1 MRYRKSHHYGYSYQ
15 NVKLK
20 TGKISQC
27 NLMYRDTRCSVYI
40 LFYSGDSRSSSTRL
54 LITNTVFRIGVYDSG
69 QYQELLNET
78 KIMLPRISFNTYD
91 NMDSNIQ
98 KNWFL
103 HLLWLSNS
111 AQISL
116 FIIIFCSLFYTFCWS
131 ICTIRNIIYKTLLL
145 KC

>member
-1 MRYRKSHHYGYSYQ
+1 MHYRKSHHYGYSYQ

-27 NLMYRDTRCSVYI
+27 NLMYRDTRRSVYI
-40 LFYSGDSRSSSTRL
+40 LFYSGDSRSSSTQL
-54 LITNTVFRIGVYDSG
+54 LTTVFRIGVYDSG
-69 QYQELLNET
+69 QYRGLLDET

-111 AQISL
+111 AQIPL
-116 FIIIFCSLFYTFCWS
+116 FIIIFCSLFYTFV
-131 ICTIRNIIYKTLLL
+131 
-145 KC
+145 